1 MASDNLDNKYVV
13 FNLNNEFYGLPISK
27 VKAIEKMSVTTR
39 IPNAPYYVRGV
50 MNLRGDVITVLDL
63 RSKLNVP
70 AKEPDV
76 SSRTIVVMEGE
87 LTVGLVVD
95 SSSEVLVINPENI
108 DSANTATTM
117 DTGLTEYISGIGKTS
132 DGRLVIILELSKI
145 LDN

>member
-1 MASDNLDNKYVV
+1 MATDNLDNKYVV
-13 FNLNNEFYGLPISK
+13 FNLNDEFYGLPISK
-27 VKAIEKMSVTTR
+27 VKAIEKMSPTTR

-63 RSKLNVP
+63 RAKLNVP
-70 AKEPDV
+70 TKEPDF

-108 DSANTATTM
+108 DSANVATTM
-117 DTGLTEYISGIGKTS
+117 DTGITEYISGIGKTF

>member
-1 MASDNLDNKYVV
+1 MAADTLDNKYVV
-13 FNLNNEFYGLPISK
+13 FNLNDEFYGLPISK

-39 IPNAPYYVRGV
+39 IPNAPFFVRGV

-63 RSKLNVP
+63 RSRLNIP
-70 AKEPDV
+70 TKEPDF
-76 SSRTIVVMEGE
+76 SSRTIVVMEGD

-108 DSANTATTM
+108 DSANIATSM
-117 DTGLTEYISGIGKTS
+117 DSGINDYISGIGKTF

-145 LDN
+145 LGN

>member
-1 MASDNLDNKYVV
+1 MASDNIDNKYVV
-13 FNLNNEFYGLPISK
+13 FNLNDEFYGLPISK

-39 IPNAPYYVRGV
+39 IPNAPFYVRGV

-63 RSKLNVP
+63 RSRLNIP
-70 AKEPDV
+70 PKEPDL

-95 SSSEVLVINPENI
+95 SSSEVLVIHPENI
-108 DSANTATTM
+108 DSANIATSVE
-117 DTGLTEYISGIGKTS
+117 TGINDYISGIGKTF

-145 LDN
+145 LGN